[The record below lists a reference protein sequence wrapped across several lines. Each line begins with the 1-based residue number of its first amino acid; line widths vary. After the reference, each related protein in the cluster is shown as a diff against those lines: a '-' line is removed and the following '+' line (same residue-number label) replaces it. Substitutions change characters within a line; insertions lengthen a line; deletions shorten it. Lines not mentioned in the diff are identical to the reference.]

1 MISGE
6 AVTGDTVQ
14 CEDFDTSSGEPP
26 RIDLERRAFNSG
38 LQANRTLPSEKLLKK
53 GSVEA
58 VKTFA
63 TINKSDTAYSLP
75 VVYEKERL
83 NSKIT
88 EKMEL
93 GEIVQTQVTTP
104 LVPTSVAIAGSNPVP
119 VASELSNVSSTGSVS
134 DREPETPDKGNY
146 IKVGKSLDQKP
157 LRKRRRNDGYP
168 PKSDRKITE
177 CFKVFLC
184 IHLRFLRLQ

>member
-1 MISGE
+1 MLQMTCCVSLTVIISHLILFTAPPKHLLFHLIGLIFL
-6 AVTGDTVQ
+6 VFFV
-14 CEDFDTSSGEPP
+14 SSHW
-26 RIDLERRAFNSG
+26 F
-38 LQANRTLPSEKLLKK
+38 Q
-53 GSVEA
+53 
-58 VKTFA
+58 
-63 TINKSDTAYSLP
+63 
-75 VVYEKERL
+75 
-83 NSKIT
+83 
-88 EKMEL
+88 MEL